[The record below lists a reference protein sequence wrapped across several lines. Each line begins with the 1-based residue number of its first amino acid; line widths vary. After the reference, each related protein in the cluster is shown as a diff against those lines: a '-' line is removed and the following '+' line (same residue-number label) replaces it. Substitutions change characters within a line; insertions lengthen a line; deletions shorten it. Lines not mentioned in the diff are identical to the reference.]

1 MYGQQEVVM
10 RLQEFQLFE
19 EESIQILDVSDASEE
34 VQVVMVNVS
43 RLMGDS
49 SANSLRGYN
58 SGKKLE
64 LATQEE
70 RHFDI

>member
-10 RLQEFQLFE
+10 RLQAFQLFE
-19 EESIQILDVSDASEE
+19 EESIQILDVGDASEE

-49 SANSLRGYN
+49 SANGLRGYN